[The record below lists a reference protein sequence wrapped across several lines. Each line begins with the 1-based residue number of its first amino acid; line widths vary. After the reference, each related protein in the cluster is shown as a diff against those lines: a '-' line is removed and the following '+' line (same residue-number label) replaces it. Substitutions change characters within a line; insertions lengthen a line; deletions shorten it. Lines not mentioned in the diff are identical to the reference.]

1 MVIPPAQ
8 RRQMGKISGHGMMP
22 LFSKVIDS
30 PLQISRVPQNNG
42 GDEQIQTARAMA
54 VMGSAHET
62 EKIVR

>member
-22 LFSKVIDS
+22 LFAKVIDS
-30 PLQISRVPQNNG
+30 ALQISRVPQNNG

-54 VMGSAHET
+54 VMGSVHET